1 MLLKDVPTGSIN
13 VGSGGPGHSDRS
25 HGFQPLAT
33 TRPARRIVRI
43 WSGVLIWNRLRPN
56 TSVLGIKCGENAL
69 THLVDLADSIHRDKD
84 AGRTVVLQQRLS
96 LGGVD
101 LHPVTDSFLVVVS
114 ASLNLSTLQQTLSEQ
129 LGIDVKADD
138 GVKPLAML
146 FEVGVKG
153 LDLVHI
159 AG

>member
-1 MLLKDVPTGSIN
+1 M
-13 VGSGGPGHSDRS
+13 
-25 HGFQPLAT
+25 
-33 TRPARRIVRI
+33 
-43 WSGVLIWNRLRPN
+43 RPN
-56 TSVLGIKCGENAL
+56 TSVLGIECGENAL
-69 THLVDLADSIHRDKD
+69 THLVDLADSVHRDKD

-159 AG
+159 AGVPSSRKPLAASS